1 VLWRQ
6 IRLFWSKLLKW
17 FDDAAGPLP
26 RFDGLIDIPSSRA
39 SDTGSASPPPGPP
52 PGPPPPANPI
62 RVPPLNPDDVQ
73 KFNAVFDK
81 SETPNGLI
89 SGMNGWSVR
98 FACSRETD

>member
-6 IRLFWSKLLKW
+6 IRLFESKLLKR
-17 FDDAAGPLP
+17 FDDTAGPLP

-39 SDTGSASPPPGPP
+39 SDAGSAS
-52 PGPPPPANPI
+52 PPPPANPI